1 MAGQPYWGNAGDS
14 TNAYIVRPKV
24 QKEIFLKTTYK
35 TLIGRLNAGRM
46 VKTQSMVFEGA
57 GRKQVDIGNSSIVQT
72 KTIKEG
78 NEVRLTMMEYFNGN
92 ATYGDSAVRRGD
104 YSQYKHAVGW
114 VNQIDSPAW
123 QLPGRCS
130 RKQAAEVITNPKGD
144 IMMGIQRWG
153 AEEMDY
159 EWIRAGLMGASRGIL
174 SSSADGALGITLP
187 GASAGQTRSCYNFY
201 TPDGV
206 VTPNRTRATHEA
218 AVDTALGNL
227 TDQVLDY
234 FDMGEHDALVNL
246 CDEYYMEPATLFGRE
261 YKGIYVCDRALVWR
275 LAARSGTYETL
286 MKDARERGKNNPAIN
301 HLDSVEIDGILY
313 IPYRPLEKFN
323 PTANGGTVPTYG
335 PGLENDP
342 RTHTNSSNLRLG
354 MLMGAKSFVRGQ
366 DMRIWVTTKEG
377 DHGKGMEYAIHWDE
391 GFVRIEWDAKDG
403 RTEMENP
410 HMFVTCHYDSGV
422 GGAIGT

>member
-1 MAGQPYWGNAGDS
+1 MAGQSYWGNAGES
-14 TNAYIVRPKV
+14 THAFIVRPKL
-24 QKEIFLKTTYK
+24 QKEIFMKTTYK
-35 TLIGRLNAGRM
+35 TLVGRLNNGRQ
-46 VKTQSMVFEGA
+46 VKTQSMVFEG
-57 GRKQVDIGNSSIVQT
+57 GRKQVDIGNSSIVQEKRVT
-72 KTIKEG
+72 EG
-78 NEVRLTMMEYFNGN
+78 NEFRTTMMEYFKGS
-92 ATYGDSAVRRGD
+92 ATYGDSSVQSGD
-104 YSQYKHAVGW
+104 YSQYKHGRGL

-130 RKQAAEVITNPKGD
+130 LKQAKEVITNPKGD
-144 IMMGIQRWG
+144 VLMGIMRWVS
-153 AEEMDY
+153 EEMDY
-159 EWIRAGLMGASRGIL
+159 EWLRSAFMGGSRGIL
-174 SSSADGALGITLP
+174 SADANGALGVALP
-187 GASAGQTRSCYNFY
+187 GATAGQTRSCYNFY

-206 VTPNRTRATHEA
+206 VTPSRTRATHEA

-246 CDEYYMEPATLFGRE
+246 CDEYYQEPATLAGRE
-261 YKGIYVCDRALVWR
+261 YKAIYVCDRALLWR
-275 LAARSGTYETL
+275 LAARGGTYENL

-301 HLDSVEIDGILY
+301 HIDSIEIDGILY
-313 IPYRPLEKFN
+313 IPHRPIEKFN

-354 MLMGAKSFVRGQ
+354 MLMGAKSFLRGT
-366 DMRIWVTTKEG
+366 DMRVWITTE
-377 DHGKGMEYAIHWDE
+377 KGPHDKGLEYAAHWDD
-391 GFVRIEWDAKDG
+391 GFTRNEWDAQDG